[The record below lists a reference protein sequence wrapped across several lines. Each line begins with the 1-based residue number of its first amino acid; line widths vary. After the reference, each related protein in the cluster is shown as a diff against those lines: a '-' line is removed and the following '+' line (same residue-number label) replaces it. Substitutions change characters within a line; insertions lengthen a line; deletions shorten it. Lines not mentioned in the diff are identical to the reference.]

1 MLLSIRKLCVYDTNP
16 PRSVNKK
23 LTLRQI
29 FVDGAS
35 AIFDTQKHPHRLTG
49 VEILPLAF
57 SVPLQMT
64 RQ

>member
-35 AIFDTQKHPHRLTG
+35 AIFDTQKHPLR
-49 VEILPLAF
+49 
-57 SVPLQMT
+57 
-64 RQ
+64 

>member
-23 LTLRQI
+23 LTLRQN

-35 AIFDTQKHPHRLTG
+35 AIFDTQIRTVKQVFNGR
-49 VEILPLAF
+49 
-57 SVPLQMT
+57 
-64 RQ
+64 